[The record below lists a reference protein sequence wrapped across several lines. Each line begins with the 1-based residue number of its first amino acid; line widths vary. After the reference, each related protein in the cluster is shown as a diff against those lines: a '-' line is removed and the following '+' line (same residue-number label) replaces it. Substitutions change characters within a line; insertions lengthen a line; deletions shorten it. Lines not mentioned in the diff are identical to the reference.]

1 MTPDDILN
9 SDAEV
14 LSQNEVERLLS
25 QVQAEETSSTVVGSA
40 GITNRLKAEEIQP
53 CDFRQPAFL
62 TPSELRRIRVRHDD
76 FIHSLAARL
85 AIYLRL
91 EVNVQMAK
99 LHTLTYQKFTEALPN
114 PTFLTMFKAD
124 PLRGVCMLDMPPRL
138 GLTMVDRLLGG
149 PAHSVNASRD
159 LSEIEIALHDQIAR
173 LILSEWCGLWQKMLD
188 LRPMIV
194 GHENNG
200 RFLQSSAHDTIML
213 VVAMEVRLGDC
224 LETLQLAFPYFTV
237 EPLIRQLSQSS
248 QQEKTSP
255 AQEQPKIAWNSALDD
270 VRAQVTAEWKG
281 LVLTAAQLGQLRPGD
296 IIPLDPESLNAVQ
309 VRVEQLPKFRAR
321 LGTCGKRWAVELL
334 DFAPKTL

>member
-1 MTPDDILN
+1 
-9 SDAEV
+9 
-14 LSQNEVERLLS
+14 
-25 QVQAEETSSTVVGSA
+25 
-40 GITNRLKAEEIQP
+40 
-53 CDFRQPAFL
+53 
-62 TPSELRRIRVRHDD
+62 
-76 FIHSLAARL
+76 
-85 AIYLRL
+85 
-91 EVNVQMAK
+91 
-99 LHTLTYQKFTEALPN
+99 
-114 PTFLTMFKAD
+114 
-124 PLRGVCMLDMPPRL
+124 
-138 GLTMVDRLLGG
+138 
-149 PAHSVNASRD
+149 
-159 LSEIEIALHDQIAR
+159 
-173 LILSEWCGLWQKMLD
+173 
-188 LRPMIV
+188 
-194 GHENNG
+194 
-200 RFLQSSAHDTIML
+200 ML